1 MRYVRYQPNPANKRV
16 SDCVIRA
23 LTKSLESEGYDWDRT
38 FCELCALAFAEKD
51 MPSSNAVW
59 AKFLINKGFE
69 YHDIMMRCLDCYTI
83 KDFADEHQNDDNIY
97 LIGTGDHVVACS
109 KGTIY
114 DIFNSS
120 DMIPTY
126 YFSKEIN
133 NKEKEKE
140 KEKSSNE

>member
-1 MRYVRYQPNPANKRV
+1 M
-16 SDCVIRA
+16 
-23 LTKSLESEGYDWDRT
+23 ESEGYDWDRT

-69 YHDIMMRCLDCYTI
+69 YHDIMSKCLECYTI
-83 KDFADEHQNDDNIY
+83 RDFVDEHSDDDSIY
-97 LIGTGDHVVACS
+97 LIGTGEHVVTCI

-114 DIFNSS
+114 DIFNSG

-126 YFSKEIN
+126 YFVKKIN
-133 NKEKEKE
+133 NTEKEKA
-140 KEKSSNE
+140 SNE